1 MTEGVIIALIGAGGT
16 IVAALIGGIFVVIK
30 NGKKANGSTS
40 IKQKQKG
47 NNNIQIG
54 QQNYYSDK
62 GNK

>member
-1 MTEGVIIALIGAGGT
+1 MTEGVIIALIGAGGA
-16 IVAALIGGIFVVIK
+16 IVAALIGGIFAIIK
-30 NGKKANGSTS
+30 NGKKSSGSTS

-62 GNK
+62 ENK